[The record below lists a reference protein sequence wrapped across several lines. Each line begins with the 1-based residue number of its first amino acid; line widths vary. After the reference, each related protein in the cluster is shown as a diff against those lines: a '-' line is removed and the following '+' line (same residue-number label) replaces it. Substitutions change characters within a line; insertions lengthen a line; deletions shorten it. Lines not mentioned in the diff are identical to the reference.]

1 MEDGLKLGVVGI
13 GKMGAAIA
21 ERLMAQG
28 HEVTVWN
35 RTADKTRA
43 LVQTGAFAAKT
54 PAELAQRCEIVL
66 SILTDA
72 AAIATAFDAKDG
84 LLSASISGKLFIEM
98 STVRPDTQKALAAR
112 INAKGAS
119 MIDCPVGGTVGPAK
133 DGKLIGFVGGDAKD
147 VARAKPV
154 LDQLCRRVEHV
165 GPVGSGES
173 MKLAINLP
181 LLVYWQALGE
191 ALVLCRNLG
200 LDGQRLI
207 DIIGDT
213 SGAPAVLKVRGAAM
227 AGAINGVEPGQTTFD
242 IDSVRKDM
250 RTMIEEAA
258 ALGAKLPVVEQ
269 ALACFDD
276 ASREGMGGKDCAM
289 LPVRWSR
296 LGLH

>member
-1 MEDGLKLGVVGI
+1 MKIGVVGI

-21 ERLMAQG
+21 ERLLGQG

-35 RTADKTRA
+35 RTAAKTSA
-43 LVQTGAFAAKT
+43 LTKAGAFAAKT
-54 PAELAQRCEIVL
+54 PAELAGRCEIVL

-72 AAIATAFDAKDG
+72 AAIALAYNGADG
-84 LLSASISGKLFIEM
+84 LLSANIAGKLFIEM

-227 AGAINGVEPGQTTFD
+227 AGAINGIEPGQTTFD

-276 ASREGMGGKDCAM
+276 ASREGLGGKDCAM

>member
-1 MEDGLKLGVVGI
+1 MKIGVVGI

-21 ERLMAQG
+21 ERLMKQG

-35 RTADKTRA
+35 RTAEKTRA
-43 LVQTGAFAAKT
+43 LAQAGAHAVKT

-72 AAIATAFDAKDG
+72 AAIALAYDGGDG
-84 LLSASISGKLFIEM
+84 LLSANVAGKLFIEM
-98 STVRPDTQKALAAR
+98 STVRPDTQRALAAR

-133 DGKLIGFVGGDAKD
+133 DGKLIGFVGGGAGD
-147 VARAKPV
+147 VARARPV

-191 ALVLCRNLG
+191 SLVLCRNLG

-207 DIIGDT
+207 DIISDT

-227 AGAINGVEPGQTTFD
+227 AGAINGIEPGQTTFD
-242 IDSVRKDM
+242 IDSVRKDL

-258 ALGAKLPVVEQ
+258 AMGAKLPVVEQ

-289 LPVRWSR
+289 LPVRWSK

>member
-1 MEDGLKLGVVGI
+1 MKIGVVGI

-21 ERLMAQG
+21 ERLMGLG

-35 RTADKTRA
+35 RTAAKTGA
-43 LVQTGAFAAKT
+43 LAQAGAFAAKT
-54 PAELAQRCEIVL
+54 PAELAARCELVL

-72 AAIATAFDAKDG
+72 AAIAAAFDGRDG
-84 LLSASISGKLFIEM
+84 LLSTDIAGKLFIEM

-191 ALVLCRNLG
+191 SLVLCRNLG
-200 LDGQRLI
+200 LDGKRLI
-207 DIIGDT
+207 DIISDT

-227 AGAINGVEPGQTTFD
+227 SAAINGTEPAQTTFD

-258 ALGAKLPVVEQ
+258 ALGARLPVVEQ

-276 ASREGMGGKDCAM
+276 AAREGMGAKDCAM
-289 LPVRWSR
+289 LPVRWSK

>member
-1 MEDGLKLGVVGI
+1 MKIGVVGI
-13 GKMGAAIA
+13 GRMGAAIA
-21 ERLMAQG
+21 ERLMGLG

-35 RTADKTRA
+35 RSAEKTGTLVRA
-43 LVQTGAFAAKT
+43 GAFAAKT
-54 PAELAQRCEIVL
+54 PAELAARCEIVL

-72 AAIATAFDAKDG
+72 AAITGAYDGKDG
-84 LLSASISGKLFIEM
+84 LLAANIAGKLFVEM

-112 INAKGAS
+112 VNAKGGAV
-119 MIDCPVGGTVGPAK
+119 IDCPVGGTVGPAK
-133 DGKLIGFVGGDAKD
+133 EGKLFGFVGGDARD
-147 VARAKPV
+147 VARAKPL

-165 GPVGSGES
+165 GPNGSGAS

-191 ALVLCRNLG
+191 SLALCRTLG
-200 LDGQRLI
+200 LDGTRLI
-207 DIIGDT
+207 DILGDT
-213 SGAPAVLKVRGAAM
+213 SGAPMVLKGRGSVI

-242 IDSVRKDM
+242 VDSVRKDL

-258 ALGAKLPVVEQ
+258 SLGARLPVAEQ

-276 ASREGMGGKDCAM
+276 AAKEGMGGKDCAM
-289 LPVRWSR
+289 LPVRWSK